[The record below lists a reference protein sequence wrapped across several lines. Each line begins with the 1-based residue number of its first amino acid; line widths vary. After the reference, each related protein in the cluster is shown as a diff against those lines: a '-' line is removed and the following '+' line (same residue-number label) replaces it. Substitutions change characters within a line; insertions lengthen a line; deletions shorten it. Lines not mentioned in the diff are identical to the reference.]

1 MASKRIPVSGSSSSL
16 NQNTVKTTNMKIM
29 ATQQI
34 SQKPLVS
41 TTKTVQKSTTTGA
54 TGQKTMGTTVQKSTG
69 ISTQKTS
76 TTIKKSVPTL
86 KIPSPIPSSLMAK
99 SIPTTLSPTNTS
111 NMSRVSNISPISSRV
126 SSRTSEVNSRNSDM
140 SSTLDSR
147 TTQTTELTDSQ
158 TDLSRST
165 ITSSRTSSR
174 GSSSRASDVVS
185 SRTSSRGASSRAS
198 DASRA
203 TITSSRLS
211 NSDLSSRASNASRA
225 ASSRASDAS
234 RAASS
239 RASDASR
246 ATITNS
252 RMSNTSSRDSRTTVT
267 SVTTG
272 VGTKGIR
279 ITKIS
284 RVPTVESLKDVL
296 SNAGLEIVEG
306 LVIDGNPYVR
316 TYNTSGQKVVV
327 ALSNEYL
334 SLVESMISHVSA
346 SVDMTERDESI
357 TDEVI
362 SRVMGTILH
371 NSSPMISGYHSEL
384 NGQIQTLTKENI
396 HTGTSFES
404 TSYKCEN
411 GKCSYGHVSGDVV
424 PSPIVSLEEVI
435 VNGRAIDDI
444 TARETVQIQRSIV
457 KRTQSDLQALIK
469 ISEQLM
475 FLARQMDSLA
485 KSKFFALGSKIEGLV
500 RTDRR
505 LATLSPTSRNIEV
518 RGEVHDSL
526 VYHNYVLNRM
536 LGHLVSLEPTM
547 DSLNDSISNIQSVKV
562 AVEKE
567 LNIPKDGIILPSISV

>member
-211 NSDLSSRASNASRA
+211 NSDLSSRASN
-225 ASSRASDAS
+225 AS

>member
-174 GSSSRASDVVS
+174 GSSSRASDVV
-185 SRTSSRGASSRAS
+185 SSRAS